1 MKPCTVEFQAFGP
14 YAGHELVDFEKLAA
28 RGLFL
33 ICGKTGTG
41 KTMILDA
48 ITFALYGKSSGHGR
62 DDFEAMRCT
71 NAAFD
76 VTTYVRFTFENNG
89 IYYRFERRLERK
101 RKNLSASYMVWQKDE
116 NGTWTALFENAKEKM
131 LNEKAEEIIGLSY
144 EQFRQVIVLPQGQ
157 FEKFLTSDSAD
168 KEKILTSIFGEEK
181 WQAVAQLMFEE
192 ATERRQQLKSLQEQ
206 ISNSLQEEACETMAE
221 LEAVIAQKKERLVT
235 MEAAYQE
242 GACEKQIRALRDR
255 LALVSRFQDLRRGKA
270 RVRAYEEKQHD
281 RAEQEKRIQDARRAE
296 KVKEL
301 LLELHRAEAAQ
312 AERKTAVRAADQAA
326 GQAKQQAEQIL
337 LQVTAQQQKND
348 EIEEKKAQKIQLTAK
363 ITDYESIAA
372 LEQNFQKQRKAAESA
387 LQEAEQEKQVY
398 ESYAPKLVM
407 LHETYETDME
417 EHRKLLAAYL
427 AGITGELAASLVEG
441 QPCPVCGSREH
452 PQKAVRTEA
461 DTSKEHVEEKRAEA
475 DAVYQKLQ
483 QTMQKQEQ
491 AKKKYEEKQ
500 RLAQEL
506 QLAKETAYTRLAEM
520 QNNLIPEIGS
530 LAELQ
535 KKLQQLTDEIGKD
548 TEQLQS
554 LTKMLEQAN
563 NTVAETAAKAELAR
577 QEEELTQKKQEAAM
591 QAVAKGLSEHGFA
604 DIKEAEQLLMG
615 EKELEGMRRQ
625 IADYDAGKKAAEEQV
640 MRLQEELGRQQEPD
654 EEACKT
660 ELARLEKLQGTYAK
674 ETAVLSET
682 IRRLSQ
688 KAEKLALAGE
698 GLEEKLLE
706 AEQDLAFAKKLRG
719 DAGTGLQRYVLGIL
733 FSSVIA
739 AANRMLSMV
748 HGGRYRLFRS
758 DEKAQGSNKRGL
770 ELKVYDKNSEEHEG
784 RFVSTL
790 SGGEKFLAS
799 LALSIG
805 MSTIAQKSGIRIEAL
820 FIDKGFGS
828 LDEDSITDAMQILG
842 SIQQANGLVGIIS
855 HVQLLQER
863 IPTKLRVEETE
874 KGSHIIQTIG
884 YKL

>member
-206 ISNSLQEEACETMAE
+206 ISNSLQEEACETLAE
-221 LEAVIAQKKERLVT
+221 LEAVIAQKKEGLVT

-270 RVRAYEEKQHD
+270 CVRAYEEKQHD

-326 GQAKQQAEQIL
+326 GQAKQQAEQIF

-475 DAVYQKLQ
+475 EAVYQKLQ

-548 TEQLQS
+548 TEKLQS

-654 EEACKT
+654 EESCKT
-660 ELARLEKLQGTYAK
+660 ELARLEKLQETYAK

-682 IRRLSQ
+682 IRRLSE
-688 KAEKLALAGE
+688 KADKLAQAGE

-820 FIDKGFGS
+820 FIDEGFGS

-884 YKL
+884 

>member
-206 ISNSLQEEACETMAE
+206 ISNSLQEQACETLAE

-281 RAEQEKRIQDARRAE
+281 RAEQKKRIQDARRAE

-326 GQAKQQAEQIL
+326 GQAKQQAEQIF

-407 LHETYETDME
+407 LHEAYETDME

-548 TEQLQS
+548 TEKLQS

-660 ELARLEKLQGTYAK
+660 ELARLEKLQETYAK

-688 KAEKLALAGE
+688 KTEKLALAGE

-820 FIDKGFGS
+820 FIDEGFGS

-884 YKL
+884 

>member
-62 DDFEAMRCT
+62 DDFATMRCT

-76 VTTYVRFTFENNG
+76 TTTYVRFTFENNG
-89 IYYRFERRLERK
+89 NYYRFERRLERK
-101 RKNLSASYMVWQKDE
+101 RKNLSASYMAWEKDE
-116 NGTWTALFENAKEKM
+116 NDGWTALFENAKEKM

-192 ATERRQQLKSLQEQ
+192 ATERRQQLKILQEQ
-206 ISNSLQEEACETMAE
+206 ISNSLQEESCDTPAE
-221 LEAVIAQKKERLVT
+221 LEAIIAQKKERLVA

-255 LALVSRFQDLRRGKA
+255 LALVSRFQDLRREKA
-270 RVRAYEEKQHD
+270 RVRAYEEKQPD
-281 RAEQEKRIQDARRAE
+281 RAEQEKRIQDARRAG

-301 LLELHRAEAAQ
+301 LLDLYRAEAAQ

-337 LQVTAQQQKND
+337 LQVTAQQQKGS

-372 LEQNFQKQRKAAESA
+372 LEQTFQKQRKAAESA

-398 ESYAPKLVM
+398 ESYAPKLVR
-407 LHETYETDME
+407 LHEAYETDME

-452 PQKAVRTEA
+452 PQKAVRTQA
-461 DTSKEHVEEKRAEA
+461 DTTKEVVETKRVEA

-491 AKKKYEEKQ
+491 EKKKYEEKQ

-535 KKLQQLTDEIGKD
+535 KKLQQLTDEIRED
-548 TEQLQS
+548 TQKLQN
-554 LTKMLEQAN
+554 LIKLLEQAN

-604 DIKEAEQLLMG
+604 DIKEAEQVLMG
-615 EKELEGMRRQ
+615 EKELEDLRRQ
-625 IADYDAGKKAAEEQV
+625 MADFDAGKKAAEEQV
-640 MRLQEELGRQQEPD
+640 KRLQAELGKQQEPD
-654 EEACKT
+654 AEVCKT
-660 ELARLEKLQGTYAK
+660 ELARLEKLQETYAK

-820 FIDKGFGS
+820 FIDEGFGS
-828 LDEDSITDAMQILG
+828 LDEDSITDAMQILD

-884 YKL
+884 

>member
-206 ISNSLQEEACETMAE
+206 ISNSLQEEACETLAE

-270 RVRAYEEKQHD
+270 CVRAYEEKQHD

-312 AERKTAVRAADQAA
+312 AERKKAVRAADQAA

-407 LHETYETDME
+407 LHEAYETDME

-548 TEQLQS
+548 TEKLQS

-604 DIKEAEQLLMG
+604 DIKEAEQLLMD

-660 ELARLEKLQGTYAK
+660 ELARLEKLQETYAK

-820 FIDKGFGS
+820 FIDEGFGS

-884 YKL
+884 

>member
-1 MKPCTVEFQAFGP
+1 
-14 YAGHELVDFEKLAA
+14 
-28 RGLFL
+28 
-33 ICGKTGTG
+33 
-41 KTMILDA
+41 
-48 ITFALYGKSSGHGR
+48 
-62 DDFEAMRCT
+62 
-71 NAAFD
+71 
-76 VTTYVRFTFENNG
+76 
-89 IYYRFERRLERK
+89 
-101 RKNLSASYMVWQKDE
+101 MVWQKDE

-206 ISNSLQEEACETMAE
+206 ISNSLQEEACETLAE

-235 MEAAYQE
+235 METAYQE

-660 ELARLEKLQGTYAK
+660 ELARLEKLQETYAK

-820 FIDKGFGS
+820 FIDEGFGS

-884 YKL
+884 

>member
-206 ISNSLQEEACETMAE
+206 ISNSLQEEACETLAE

-270 RVRAYEEKQHD
+270 CVRAYEEKQHD

-312 AERKTAVRAADQAA
+312 AERKKAVRAADQAA

-407 LHETYETDME
+407 LHEAYETDME

-548 TEQLQS
+548 TEKLQS

-660 ELARLEKLQGTYAK
+660 ELARLEKLQETYAK

-790 SGGEKFLAS
+790 SGGEKFLTS

-820 FIDKGFGS
+820 FIDEGFGS
-828 LDEDSITDAMQILG
+828 LDEDSITDAMQILD

-863 IPTKLRVEETE
+863 IPTKLCVEETE
-874 KGSHIIQTIG
+874 KGSRIIQTIG
-884 YKL
+884 

>member
-206 ISNSLQEEACETMAE
+206 ISNSLQEEACETLAE

-326 GQAKQQAEQIL
+326 GQAKQQAEQIF

-407 LHETYETDME
+407 LHEAYETDME

-535 KKLQQLTDEIGKD
+535 KKLQQLADEIGKD
-548 TEQLQS
+548 TEKLQS

-660 ELARLEKLQGTYAK
+660 ELARLEKLQETYAK

-820 FIDKGFGS
+820 FIDEGFGS

-884 YKL
+884 

>member
-157 FEKFLTSDSAD
+157 FEKLLTSDSAD

-206 ISNSLQEEACETMAE
+206 ISNSLQEEACETLAE

-235 MEAAYQE
+235 METAYQE

-270 RVRAYEEKQHD
+270 CVRAYEEKQHD

-407 LHETYETDME
+407 LHEAYETDME

-548 TEQLQS
+548 TEKLQS

-591 QAVAKGLSEHGFA
+591 QMVAKGLSEHGFA

-660 ELARLEKLQGTYAK
+660 ELARLEKLQETYAK

-682 IRRLSQ
+682 IRRLSE
-688 KAEKLALAGE
+688 KADKLAQAGE

-820 FIDKGFGS
+820 FIDEGFGS
-828 LDEDSITDAMQILG
+828 LDEDSITDAMQILA

-884 YKL
+884 

>member
-157 FEKFLTSDSAD
+157 FEKLLTSDSAD

-206 ISNSLQEEACETMAE
+206 ISNSLQEEACETLAE
-221 LEAVIAQKKERLVT
+221 LEVVIAQKKERLVT

-255 LALVSRFQDLRRGKA
+255 LALVSRFQDLRRGKE

-312 AERKTAVRAADQAA
+312 AERNTAVRAADQAA

-548 TEQLQS
+548 TEKLQS

-660 ELARLEKLQGTYAK
+660 ELARLEKLQETYAK

-805 MSTIAQKSGIRIEAL
+805 MSTIAQKSGLRIEAL
-820 FIDKGFGS
+820 FIDEGFGS

-884 YKL
+884 

>member
-206 ISNSLQEEACETMAE
+206 ISNSLQEEACETLAE
-221 LEAVIAQKKERLVT
+221 LEAVIAQKKEGLVT

-270 RVRAYEEKQHD
+270 CVRAYEEKQHD

-312 AERKTAVRAADQAA
+312 AERKKAVRAADQAA

-407 LHETYETDME
+407 LHEAYETDME

-548 TEQLQS
+548 TEKLQS

-591 QAVAKGLSEHGFA
+591 QMVAKGLSEHGFA

-660 ELARLEKLQGTYAK
+660 ELARLEKLQETYAK

-820 FIDKGFGS
+820 FIDEGFGS

-884 YKL
+884 

>member
-206 ISNSLQEEACETMAE
+206 ISNSLQEEVCETLAE

-312 AERKTAVRAADQAA
+312 AERKKAVRAADQAA

-337 LQVTAQQQKND
+337 LQVTAQQQKNN

-407 LHETYETDME
+407 LHEAYETDME

-548 TEQLQS
+548 TEKLQS

-660 ELARLEKLQGTYAK
+660 ELARLEKLQETYAK

-820 FIDKGFGS
+820 FIDEGFGS

-884 YKL
+884 

>member
-206 ISNSLQEEACETMAE
+206 ISNSLQEEACETLAE

-235 MEAAYQE
+235 MEVAYQE

-270 RVRAYEEKQHD
+270 CVRAYEEKQHD

-312 AERKTAVRAADQAA
+312 AERKTAVQVADQAA

-475 DAVYQKLQ
+475 EAVYQKLQ

-548 TEQLQS
+548 TEKLQS

-604 DIKEAEQLLMG
+604 GIKEAEQLLMG

-660 ELARLEKLQGTYAK
+660 ELARLEKLQETYAK

-790 SGGEKFLAS
+790 SGGEKFLTS

-820 FIDKGFGS
+820 FIDEGFGS
-828 LDEDSITDAMQILG
+828 LDEDSITDAMQILD

-884 YKL
+884 

>member
-206 ISNSLQEEACETMAE
+206 ISNSLQEEACETLAE

-235 MEAAYQE
+235 METAYQE

-337 LQVTAQQQKND
+337 LHVTAQQQKND

-407 LHETYETDME
+407 LHEAYETDME

-475 DAVYQKLQ
+475 EAVYQKLQ

-535 KKLQQLTDEIGKD
+535 KNLQQLTDEIGKD
-548 TEQLQS
+548 TEKLQS

-660 ELARLEKLQGTYAK
+660 ELARLEKLQETYAK
-674 ETAVLSET
+674 ETAVVSET

-820 FIDKGFGS
+820 FIDEGFGS

-884 YKL
+884 

>member
-206 ISNSLQEEACETMAE
+206 ISNSLQEEACETLAE

-235 MEAAYQE
+235 METAYQE

-326 GQAKQQAEQIL
+326 GQAKQQAEQIF

-363 ITDYESIAA
+363 IMDYESIAA

-407 LHETYETDME
+407 LHEAYETDME

-548 TEQLQS
+548 TEKLQS

-640 MRLQEELGRQQEPD
+640 MHLQEELGRQQEPD

-660 ELARLEKLQGTYAK
+660 ELARLEKLQETYAK

-688 KAEKLALAGE
+688 KAEKLAQAGE

-820 FIDKGFGS
+820 FIDEGFGS

-884 YKL
+884 

>member
-157 FEKFLTSDSAD
+157 FEKLLTSDSAD

-206 ISNSLQEEACETMAE
+206 ISNSLQEEACETLAE
-221 LEAVIAQKKERLVT
+221 LEAVIAQKKEGLVT

-270 RVRAYEEKQHD
+270 CVRAYEEKQHD

-326 GQAKQQAEQIL
+326 GQAKQQAEQIF

-548 TEQLQS
+548 TEKLQS

-660 ELARLEKLQGTYAK
+660 ELARLEKLQETYAK

-820 FIDKGFGS
+820 FIDEGFGS

-884 YKL
+884 

>member
-206 ISNSLQEEACETMAE
+206 ISNSLQEEACETLAE

-548 TEQLQS
+548 TEKLQS

-563 NTVAETAAKAELAR
+563 NTVAETAAKAELAC

-591 QAVAKGLSEHGFA
+591 QAVVKGLSEHGFA

-660 ELARLEKLQGTYAK
+660 ELARLEKLQETYAK

-820 FIDKGFGS
+820 FIDEGFGS

-884 YKL
+884 

>member
-1 MKPCTVEFQAFGP
+1 MKPCMVEFQAFGP

-48 ITFALYGKSSGHGR
+48 ITFALYGKSSGHSR

-206 ISNSLQEEACETMAE
+206 ISNSLQEEACETLAE

-312 AERKTAVRAADQAA
+312 AERKKAVRAADQAA

-660 ELARLEKLQGTYAK
+660 ELARLEKLQETYAK

-820 FIDKGFGS
+820 FIDEGFGS

-884 YKL
+884 

>member
-131 LNEKAEEIIGLSY
+131 LNEKAEELIGLSY

-206 ISNSLQEEACETMAE
+206 ISNSLQEEACETLAE
-221 LEAVIAQKKERLVT
+221 LEVVIAQKKERLAA
-235 MEAAYQE
+235 MEAVYQE

-255 LALVSRFQDLRRGKA
+255 LALVSRFQDLRRERA

-281 RAEQEKRIQDARRAE
+281 RVEQEKRIQDARRAE

-312 AERKTAVRAADQAA
+312 SERKTAVRAADQAA

-372 LEQNFQKQRKAAESA
+372 LEQTFQKQRKAAESA

-407 LHETYETDME
+407 LHEAYETDME

-506 QLAKETAYTRLAEM
+506 QLVKETAYTRLAEM

-548 TEQLQS
+548 TEKLQS

-563 NTVAETAAKAELAR
+563 NTVAEMAAKAELAR
-577 QEEELTQKKQEAAM
+577 QEEELAQKKQEAAM

-625 IADYDAGKKAAEEQV
+625 IADFDAGKKAAEEQV

-660 ELARLEKLQGTYAK
+660 ELVRLEKLQETYAK

-698 GLEEKLLE
+698 GIEEKLLE

-820 FIDKGFGS
+820 FIDEGFGS

-884 YKL
+884 

>member
-157 FEKFLTSDSAD
+157 FEKLLTSDSAD

-206 ISNSLQEEACETMAE
+206 ISNSLQEEACETLAE

-270 RVRAYEEKQHD
+270 CVRAYEEKQHD

-312 AERKTAVRAADQAA
+312 AERKKAVRAANQAA

-407 LHETYETDME
+407 LHEAYETDME

-548 TEQLQS
+548 TEKLQS

-577 QEEELTQKKQEAAM
+577 QEEELTQKKQKAAM

-660 ELARLEKLQGTYAK
+660 ELARLEKLQETYAK

-682 IRRLSQ
+682 IRRLSE
-688 KAEKLALAGE
+688 KADKLAQAGE
-698 GLEEKLLE
+698 GLEEKLPE

-820 FIDKGFGS
+820 FIDEGFGS

-884 YKL
+884 

>member
-206 ISNSLQEEACETMAE
+206 ISNSLQEEACETLAE

-312 AERKTAVRAADQAA
+312 AERKKAVRAADQAA

-548 TEQLQS
+548 TEKLQS

-563 NTVAETAAKAELAR
+563 NTVAETAAKAELAC
-577 QEEELTQKKQEAAM
+577 QGEELTQKKQEAAM
-591 QAVAKGLSEHGFA
+591 QAVVKGLSEHGFA

-660 ELARLEKLQGTYAK
+660 ELARLEKQQEIYAK

-682 IRRLSQ
+682 IRRLSE
-688 KAEKLALAGE
+688 KADKLALAGE

-820 FIDKGFGS
+820 FIDEGFGS

-884 YKL
+884 

>member
-157 FEKFLTSDSAD
+157 FEKLLTSDSAD

-206 ISNSLQEEACETMAE
+206 ISNSLQEEACETLAE

-255 LALVSRFQDLRRGKA
+255 LALVSRFQDLRRERA
-270 RVRAYEEKQHD
+270 RVRVYEEKQHD
-281 RAEQEKRIQDARRAE
+281 RMEQEKRIQDARRAE

-312 AERKTAVRAADQAA
+312 AERKTAVRAADQAV

-372 LEQNFQKQRKAAESA
+372 LEQTFQKQRKAAESA

-407 LHETYETDME
+407 LHEAYETDME

-506 QLAKETAYTRLAEM
+506 QLVKETAYTRLAEM

-548 TEQLQS
+548 TEKLQS

-604 DIKEAEQLLMG
+604 DIKEAEQLLKG

-660 ELARLEKLQGTYAK
+660 ELARLEKLQETYAK

-682 IRRLSQ
+682 IRRLSE
-688 KAEKLALAGE
+688 KADKLAQAGE

-820 FIDKGFGS
+820 FIDEGFGS

-884 YKL
+884 

>member
-131 LNEKAEEIIGLSY
+131 LNEKAEELIGLSY

-206 ISNSLQEEACETMAE
+206 ISNSLQEEACETLAE
-221 LEAVIAQKKERLVT
+221 LEVVVAQKKERLDA

-255 LALVSRFQDLRRGKA
+255 LALVSRFQDLRRERA

-281 RAEQEKRIQDARRAE
+281 RVEQEKRIQDARRAE

-312 AERKTAVRAADQAA
+312 AERKTAVRTADQAA

-372 LEQNFQKQRKAAESA
+372 LEQTFQKQRKAAESA
-387 LQEAEQEKQVY
+387 LQEAEQEKQIY

-407 LHETYETDME
+407 LHEAYETDME

-506 QLAKETAYTRLAEM
+506 QLVKETAYTRLAEM

-548 TEQLQS
+548 TEKLQS

-577 QEEELTQKKQEAAM
+577 QEEELAQKKQEAAM

-604 DIKEAEQLLMG
+604 DIKEAEQLLLS
-615 EKELEGMRRQ
+615 EKEQEKLQQQ
-625 IADYDAGKKAAEEQV
+625 IADFDAGKKAAEEQV

-660 ELARLEKLQGTYAK
+660 ELARLEKLQETYAK

-698 GLEEKLLE
+698 GFEEKLLE

-790 SGGEKFLAS
+790 SGGEKFLTS

-820 FIDKGFGS
+820 FIDEGFGS
-828 LDEDSITDAMQILG
+828 LDEDSITDAMQILD

-863 IPTKLRVEETE
+863 IPTKLCVEETE
-874 KGSHIIQTIG
+874 KGSRIIQTIG
-884 YKL
+884 

>member
-116 NGTWTALFENAKEKM
+116 NGTWTAMFENAKEKM

-206 ISNSLQEEACETMAE
+206 ISNSLQEEACETLAE

-235 MEAAYQE
+235 METAYQE
-242 GACEKQIRALRDR
+242 GACEKQIRELRDR

-407 LHETYETDME
+407 LHEAYETDME
-417 EHRKLLAAYL
+417 EHRNLLAAYL

-548 TEQLQS
+548 TEKLQS

-640 MRLQEELGRQQEPD
+640 MRLQEELGRQKEPD

-660 ELARLEKLQGTYAK
+660 ELARLEKLQETYAK

-688 KAEKLALAGE
+688 KADKLAQAGE

-820 FIDKGFGS
+820 FIDEGFGS

-884 YKL
+884 

>member
-206 ISNSLQEEACETMAE
+206 ISNSLQEEACETLAE

-235 MEAAYQE
+235 METAYQE

-407 LHETYETDME
+407 LHEAYETDME

-535 KKLQQLTDEIGKD
+535 KKLQQLADEIGKD
-548 TEQLQS
+548 TEKLQS

-563 NTVAETAAKAELAR
+563 NTVAETSAKAELAR

-591 QAVAKGLSEHGFA
+591 QAVAKGLSEHGFS

-660 ELARLEKLQGTYAK
+660 ELARLEKLQETYAK

-820 FIDKGFGS
+820 FIDEGFGS

-884 YKL
+884 

>member
-206 ISNSLQEEACETMAE
+206 ISNSLQEEACETLAE

-235 MEAAYQE
+235 METAYQE

-270 RVRAYEEKQHD
+270 CVRAYEEKQHD

-312 AERKTAVRAADQAA
+312 AERKKAVRAADQAA

-407 LHETYETDME
+407 LHEAYETDME
-417 EHRKLLAAYL
+417 EHRNLLAAYL

-548 TEQLQS
+548 TEKLQS

-660 ELARLEKLQGTYAK
+660 ELARLEKLQETYAK

-682 IRRLSQ
+682 IRRLSE
-688 KAEKLALAGE
+688 KADKLAQAGE
-698 GLEEKLLE
+698 RLEEKLLE

-820 FIDKGFGS
+820 FIDEGFGS

-884 YKL
+884 

>member
-206 ISNSLQEEACETMAE
+206 ISNSLQEEACETLAE
-221 LEAVIAQKKERLVT
+221 LEAVIAQKKERLVA

-242 GACEKQIRALRDR
+242 DACEKQIRALRDR

-326 GQAKQQAEQIL
+326 GQAKQQAEQIF

-660 ELARLEKLQGTYAK
+660 ELARLEKLQETYAK

-820 FIDKGFGS
+820 FIDEGFGS

-884 YKL
+884 

>member
-157 FEKFLTSDSAD
+157 FEKLLTSDSAD

-206 ISNSLQEEACETMAE
+206 ISNSLQEEACGTLAE
-221 LEAVIAQKKERLVT
+221 LEAVIAQRKERLVT

-312 AERKTAVRAADQAA
+312 AERKKAVRAADQAA

-337 LQVTAQQQKND
+337 LKVTAQQQKND

-548 TEQLQS
+548 TEKLQS

-591 QAVAKGLSEHGFA
+591 QMVAKGLSEHGFA

-660 ELARLEKLQGTYAK
+660 ELARLEKLQETYAK

-820 FIDKGFGS
+820 FIDEGFGS

-884 YKL
+884 

>member
-206 ISNSLQEEACETMAE
+206 ISNSLQEEACETLAE

-312 AERKTAVRAADQAA
+312 AERKKAVRAADQAA

-337 LQVTAQQQKND
+337 LQVTAQQQKSD

-548 TEQLQS
+548 TEKLQS

-591 QAVAKGLSEHGFA
+591 QMVAKGLSEHGFA
-604 DIKEAEQLLMG
+604 GIKEAEQLLMG

-660 ELARLEKLQGTYAK
+660 ELARLEKLQETYAK

-820 FIDKGFGS
+820 FIDEGFGS

-884 YKL
+884 

>member
-1 MKPCTVEFQAFGP
+1 MKPCMVEFQAFGP

-28 RGLFL
+28 KGLFL

-157 FEKFLTSDSAD
+157 FEKLLTSDSAD

-206 ISNSLQEEACETMAE
+206 ISNSLQEEACETLAE

-270 RVRAYEEKQHD
+270 CVRAYEEKQHD

-312 AERKTAVRAADQAA
+312 AERKKAVRAADQAA

-337 LQVTAQQQKND
+337 LQVTAQQQKKD

-407 LHETYETDME
+407 LHEAYETDME

-548 TEQLQS
+548 TEKLQS

-591 QAVAKGLSEHGFA
+591 QMVAKGLSEHGFA

-660 ELARLEKLQGTYAK
+660 ELARLEKLQETYAK

-682 IRRLSQ
+682 IRRLSE
-688 KAEKLALAGE
+688 KADKLAQAGE

-820 FIDKGFGS
+820 FIDEGFGS
-828 LDEDSITDAMQILG
+828 LDEDSITDAMQILA

-884 YKL
+884 

>member
-206 ISNSLQEEACETMAE
+206 ISNSLQEEACETLAE

-235 MEAAYQE
+235 MEAAYQQ

-312 AERKTAVRAADQAA
+312 AERKKAVRAADQAA

-337 LQVTAQQQKND
+337 LQVTAQQQKNN

-407 LHETYETDME
+407 LHEAYETDME

-548 TEQLQS
+548 TEKLQS

-660 ELARLEKLQGTYAK
+660 ELARLEKLQETYAK

-820 FIDKGFGS
+820 FIDEGFGS

-884 YKL
+884 

>member
-206 ISNSLQEEACETMAE
+206 ISNSLQEEACETLAE

-301 LLELHRAEAAQ
+301 LLELQRAEAAQ
-312 AERKTAVRAADQAA
+312 AERKTAVRAADLAA

-407 LHETYETDME
+407 LHEAYETDME

-461 DTSKEHVEEKRAEA
+461 DTSKEQVEEKRAEA
-475 DAVYQKLQ
+475 EAVYQKLQ

-506 QLAKETAYTRLAEM
+506 QLAKEAAYTRLVEM

-548 TEQLQS
+548 TEKLQS

-640 MRLQEELGRQQEPD
+640 MRLLEELGRQQEPD
-654 EEACKT
+654 AEACKT
-660 ELARLEKLQGTYAK
+660 ELARLEKLQETYAK

-688 KAEKLALAGE
+688 KADKLAQAGE

-820 FIDKGFGS
+820 FIDEGFGS

-874 KGSHIIQTIG
+874 KGSHIIQTI
-884 YKL
+884 

>member
-1 MKPCTVEFQAFGP
+1 M
-14 YAGHELVDFEKLAA
+14 
-28 RGLFL
+28 
-33 ICGKTGTG
+33 
-41 KTMILDA
+41 
-48 ITFALYGKSSGHGR
+48 
-62 DDFEAMRCT
+62 
-71 NAAFD
+71 
-76 VTTYVRFTFENNG
+76 
-89 IYYRFERRLERK
+89 
-101 RKNLSASYMVWQKDE
+101 
-116 NGTWTALFENAKEKM
+116 
-131 LNEKAEEIIGLSY
+131 
-144 EQFRQVIVLPQGQ
+144 
-157 FEKFLTSDSAD
+157 
-168 KEKILTSIFGEEK
+168 
-181 WQAVAQLMFEE
+181 
-192 ATERRQQLKSLQEQ
+192 
-206 ISNSLQEEACETMAE
+206 
-221 LEAVIAQKKERLVT
+221 
-235 MEAAYQE
+235 
-242 GACEKQIRALRDR
+242 
-255 LALVSRFQDLRRGKA
+255 
-270 RVRAYEEKQHD
+270 
-281 RAEQEKRIQDARRAE
+281 
-296 KVKEL
+296 
-301 LLELHRAEAAQ
+301 
-312 AERKTAVRAADQAA
+312 
-326 GQAKQQAEQIL
+326 
-337 LQVTAQQQKND
+337 
-348 EIEEKKAQKIQLTAK
+348 
-363 ITDYESIAA
+363 
-372 LEQNFQKQRKAAESA
+372 EQNFQKQRKAAESA

-407 LHETYETDME
+407 LHEAYETDME

-548 TEQLQS
+548 TEKLQS

-604 DIKEAEQLLMG
+604 GIKEAEQLLMG

-660 ELARLEKLQGTYAK
+660 ELARLEKLQETYAK

-688 KAEKLALAGE
+688 KADKLAQAGE

-820 FIDKGFGS
+820 FIDEGFGS
-828 LDEDSITDAMQILG
+828 LDEDSITDAMQILA

-884 YKL
+884 

>member
-206 ISNSLQEEACETMAE
+206 ISNSLQEEACETLAE

-296 KVKEL
+296 NVKEL

-660 ELARLEKLQGTYAK
+660 ELARLEKLQETYAK

-820 FIDKGFGS
+820 FIDEGFGS

-884 YKL
+884 

>member
-1 MKPCTVEFQAFGP
+1 M
-14 YAGHELVDFEKLAA
+14 
-28 RGLFL
+28 
-33 ICGKTGTG
+33 
-41 KTMILDA
+41 
-48 ITFALYGKSSGHGR
+48 
-62 DDFEAMRCT
+62 
-71 NAAFD
+71 
-76 VTTYVRFTFENNG
+76 
-89 IYYRFERRLERK
+89 
-101 RKNLSASYMVWQKDE
+101 SASYMVWQKDE

-206 ISNSLQEEACETMAE
+206 ISNSLQEEACETLAE

-312 AERKTAVRAADQAA
+312 AERKKAVRAADQAA

-452 PQKAVRTEA
+452 PQKAVRTET

-660 ELARLEKLQGTYAK
+660 ELARLEKLQETYAK

-820 FIDKGFGS
+820 FIDEGFGS

-884 YKL
+884 

>member
-206 ISNSLQEEACETMAE
+206 ISNSLQEEACETLAE

-235 MEAAYQE
+235 METAYQE
-242 GACEKQIRALRDR
+242 GACEKQIRELRER

-407 LHETYETDME
+407 LHEAYETDME

-535 KKLQQLTDEIGKD
+535 KKLQQLTDEIGKE
-548 TEQLQS
+548 TEKLQS

-660 ELARLEKLQGTYAK
+660 ELARLEKLQETYAK

-820 FIDKGFGS
+820 FIDEGFGS

-863 IPTKLRVEETE
+863 IPTKLRVEETG

-884 YKL
+884 